1 MVSTAATNQIG
12 READIFKA
20 VVWHSILL
28 ASIVGVIVLLQA
40 YVPPFTYLVP
50 RP

>member
-1 MVSTAATNQIG
+1 
-12 READIFKA
+12 

-40 YVPPFTYLVP
+40 YLVPFTLLVP